1 MTANVLANETSPYLL
16 QHKDNPVHWQAWGAE
31 TLALAG
37 RENKPILLSVGYAA
51 CHWCHVMAHES
62 FEDSAIAA
70 VMNELFVNVKVDRE
84 ERPDL
89 DVIYQTALAL
99 LGQQGG
105 WPLTMFLT
113 PAGEPFWGG
122 TYFPATA
129 RFGRPAFPDVLRRV
143 SEAYHSESDSV
154 RRNADALREA
164 LVRVTRPRAGDG
176 LSAETLDQAAAM
188 AIRLVDP
195 VCGGTQGAPKFPQP
209 LFFGLLWRA
218 HLRTGTTAYGAAVR
232 VTLDHMCQGGIY
244 DHLGG
249 GFARY
254 STDGVWLAPHF
265 EKMLYDNAL
274 LIDLLTEVWRE
285 SRNPLYAVR
294 VRETV
299 EWTLAEMTVEAEGGG
314 RAFASAF
321 DADSEGEEGK
331 YYVWSADEIDSVLGP
346 DTAAFKE
353 AYDATPQGN
362 WEGRVILNRTASPEL
377 GDADHEAFL
386 AGCRG
391 RLLETRSRRIPPL
404 RDDKVL
410 ADWNGLMIRALAN
423 AGATFAEPSWL
434 GAAESAFAFVRERM
448 SEGGRLGH
456 SWRAGRLRHAAVID
470 DYANMGAAALALFEA
485 TGTQSYVDQAA
496 AWVERANT
504 HYWDD
509 EDGGYFLSADDT
521 ADVIARTKSA
531 LDNAVPSGN
540 GTMAEVLTRLFFLTG
555 DDAYRARAE
564 GVFRAFSAEGPERL
578 VHAPTCLG
586 AFELLQGAVQIVVV
600 GDAEDPGTRALTEA
614 ALDVALA
621 GRILVRLAPGAD
633 LPPAHPASGKNQLG
647 GRATAYVCTGTRC
660 GLPVI
665 DPEALRAELSARA
678 ANGVGA

>member
-1 MTANVLANETSPYLL
+1 MSANVLVNETSPYLL
-16 QHKDNPVHWQAWGAE
+16 QHKDNPVHWQAWGPE
-31 TLALAG
+31 TLALAE
-37 RENKPILLSVGYAA
+37 RENKPILLSIGYAA

-62 FEDSAIAA
+62 FEDAAIAA

-89 DVIYQTALAL
+89 DVIYQTALSL

-122 TYFPATA
+122 TYFPATS
-129 RFGRPAFPDVLRRV
+129 RFGRPAFPEVLGRV
-143 SEAYHSESDSV
+143 AEAYHGESDSV
-154 RRNADALREA
+154 RRSADALCEA
-164 LVRVTRPRAGDG
+164 LVRVTRPRGGDG
-176 LSAETLDQAAAM
+176 LSADTPDQAAGVAV
-188 AIRLVDP
+188 RLVDP
-195 VCGGTQGAPKFPQP
+195 VYGGTQGAPKFPQP

-218 HLRTGTTAYGAAVR
+218 YLRTGSPAFGAAVSM
-232 VTLDHMCQGGIY
+232 TLDHMCQGGIY

-254 STDGVWLAPHF
+254 STDDQWLAPHF

-285 SRNPLYAVR
+285 SHNPLYAVR

-299 EWTLAEMTVEAEGGG
+299 EWTLAEMTVEADGGAF
-314 RAFASAF
+314 AFASAF

-331 YYVWSADEIDSVLGP
+331 YYVWSADEIDSILGP
-346 DTAAFKE
+346 DSAAFKD
-353 AYDATPQGN
+353 AYDVTPEGN
-362 WEGRVILNRTASPEL
+362 WEGHVILNRTARPEL

-386 AGCRG
+386 AGCRR
-391 RLLETRSRRIPPL
+391 RLLETRSRRIAPL

-423 AGATFAEPSWL
+423 AGATFAEPRWL

-448 SEGGRLGH
+448 SEDGRLRH
-456 SWRAGRLRHAAVID
+456 SWRNGRLRHAAVID

-485 TGTQSYVDQAA
+485 TGTQAYVDQAA
-496 AWVERANT
+496 VWVERANV

-509 EDGGYFLSADDT
+509 EEGGYFLSADDT
-521 ADVIARTKSA
+521 TDVIARTKTA

-540 GTMAEVLTRLFFLTG
+540 GTMAEVLARLFFITG
-555 DDAYRARAE
+555 NDAFRVRAE
-564 GVFRAFSAEGPERL
+564 DVIRAFSAEGPERM
-578 VHAPTCLG
+578 VHAPICLG
-586 AFELLQGAVQIVVV
+586 TFELLQGAVQIVVV
-600 GDAEDPGTRALTEA
+600 GDAGDPEMRALTET
-614 ALDVALA
+614 ALDVPLA
-621 GRILVRLAPGAD
+621 GRILVRLAPGAV
-633 LPPAHPASGKNQLG
+633 LPPAHPASGKDQLG
-647 GRATAYVCTGTRC
+647 GRATAYVCRGTRC

-665 DPEALRAELSARA
+665 EPEALRAELSAMA
-678 ANGVGA
+678 ANGPGA